1 MKLKN
6 SKSVISLSELKEIQN
21 IIDPAPTKEE
31 LRKSIDSKLRKIS
44 QEKIAKWK
52 NSLQNENNLRL
63 EREKNE
69 FIKKERLRQKID
81 EEERK
86 YQNMRYNLSM
96 QKAREY
102 LFNSKDLVKSFN
114 SSMLYSDTLKER
126 DKQIEL
132 NRSIK
137 MRKEKDEQDWI
148 KKEKE
153 QMLAYDMKELEKK
166 KLRRNKSEA
175 EMNIIRNQFNE
186 VKYKR
191 LQEMQDNY
199 IEGEIIKRE
208 ARNALLE
215 EQKKKEMIKLAR
227 IKQNE
232 EFVKRNEELKKYLEI
247 KKQKELEDDKLIEMH
262 AKYKEDL
269 ENLKKRKEKEKFE
282 EKQKRQQKLIDVQF
296 ENLKRIKEEQER
308 KENKDVEIKM
318 NKDENEEKMK
328 IEKRNKILKEMEEQ
342 RLENIK
348 RKEENKIKEKIEEMK
363 EIEEIRK
370 KINEEREKEKNEYL
384 MKRKKVKDLHEYYK
398 KQVEDKK
405 KLAFNDFVFERQ
417 TGLYNKEMMNK
428 EEDEFLQFAQE
439 NIKKYREQ
447 GKNIVPMLLEL
458 KKYKKN
464 NNLQ

>member
-1 MKLKN
+1 MKLKY
-6 SKSVISLSELKEIQN
+6 SKSVISLSELKEIKN
-21 IIDPAPTKEE
+21 IIDPEPSKED
-31 LRKSIDSKLRKIS
+31 LRKSIDIKLRKIS

-52 NSLQNENNLRL
+52 NTIQNENNLRL

-86 YQNMRYNLSM
+86 YQNMRYNLSL
-96 QKAREY
+96 QKARDY

-132 NRSIK
+132 NKSIK

-186 VKYKR
+186 VKFKR

-215 EQKKKEMIKLAR
+215 EQKKKEAIKLAR

-232 EFVKRNEELKKYLEI
+232 EFVKRNEELKKYLEK

-296 ENLKRIKEEQER
+296 ENLKRIKEEQEK

-318 NKDENEEKMK
+318 RKDENEEKMK

-384 MKRKKVKDLHEYYK
+384 MKRKKVKDLHECYK

-405 KLAFNDFVFERQ
+405 KMAFNDFVFERQ
-417 TGLYNKEMMNK
+417 AGLYNKEMMNK
-428 EEDEFLQFAQE
+428 EEDEFLQYAQE
-439 NIKKYREQ
+439 NIKKYRDQ

>member
-31 LRKSIDSKLRKIS
+31 LRKSIDIKLRKIS

>member
-31 LRKSIDSKLRKIS
+31 LRKSIDIKLRKIS

-232 EFVKRNEELKKYLEI
+232 EFVKLNEELKKNLE
-247 KKQKELEDDKLIEMH
+247 KRKQKEQ
-262 AKYKEDL
+262 
-269 ENLKKRKEKEKFE
+269 EKFN
-282 EKQKRQQKLIDVQF
+282 EKLKRQQKLIDVQF
-296 ENLKRIKEEQER
+296 ENLKRIKEEQEK
-308 KENKDVEIKM
+308 KESKDVEIKM
-318 NKDENEEKMK
+318 NKDENEEKMR

-417 TGLYNKEMMNK
+417 TGLYNKEMMNR

>member
-31 LRKSIDSKLRKIS
+31 LRKSIDIKLRKIS

-86 YQNMRYNLSM
+86 YQNMRYNLSL

-398 KQVEDKK
+398 KLVEDKK
-405 KLAFNDFVFERQ
+405 KMAFNDFVFERQ
-417 TGLYNKEMMNK
+417 SGLYNKEMMNR

-439 NIKKYREQ
+439 NIKKYRDQ

>member
-31 LRKSIDSKLRKIS
+31 LRKSIDIKLRKIS

-199 IEGEIIKRE
+199 IEGEIIKKE

-269 ENLKKRKEKEKFE
+269 
-282 EKQKRQQKLIDVQF
+282 

>member
-6 SKSVISLSELKEIQN
+6 SKSVISLSELKEIKN
-21 IIDPAPTKEE
+21 IIDPEPSKEE
-31 LRKSIDSKLRKIS
+31 LRKSIDIKLRKIS
-44 QEKIAKWK
+44 QEKIAKWN

-81 EEERK
+81 EEEKK
-86 YQNMRYNLSM
+86 YQNMRYNLSL

-126 DKQIEL
+126 EKQIEL
-132 NRSIK
+132 NKSIK
-137 MRKEKDEQDWI
+137 MRKEKVEQDWI

-175 EMNIIRNQFNE
+175 EMNIIRSQFNE
-186 VKYKR
+186 IKYKR

-199 IEGEIIKRE
+199 IEGEIIKKE
-208 ARNALLE
+208 AKKALLE
-215 EQKKKEMIKLAR
+215 EQKKKEMIKLAI

-232 EFVKRNEELKKYLEI
+232 EFVKLNEELKKNVE
-247 KKQKELEDDKLIEMH
+247 KRKQKEIEDDKLIEMH
-262 AKYKEDL
+262 AKYKEEL

-296 ENLKRIKEEQER
+296 ENLKRIKEEQEKR
-308 KENKDVEIKM
+308 ENKEVEIKM
-318 NKDENEEKMK
+318 SKDENEEKMK
-328 IEKRNKILKEMEEQ
+328 NEKRNKILKEMEEQ

-384 MKRKKVKDLHEYYK
+384 MQRKKVKDLHEYYK
-398 KQVEDKK
+398 KQIEDKK
-405 KLAFNDFVFERQ
+405 KMAFKDFVFERQ
-417 TGLYNKEMMNK
+417 IGMQNKEMMNR

-439 NIKKYREQ
+439 NIKKYRDQ

>member
-31 LRKSIDSKLRKIS
+31 LRKSIDIKLRKIS

-269 ENLKKRKEKEKFE
+269 DNLKKRKEKEKFE